1 MMPMKIIFLFFI
13 KNNFHFV
20 YKYHHFI
27 FFLWYSSIYLILLPL
42 VKSSSKPKMIKFIIG
57 MIIGGYIIHIN
68 PNIVND
74 IIILQ
79 QIRGG

>member
-1 MMPMKIIFLFFI
+1 
-13 KNNFHFV
+13 
-20 YKYHHFI
+20 
-27 FFLWYSSIYLILLPL
+27 
-42 VKSSSKPKMIKFIIG
+42 MIKFIIG

-79 QIRGG
+79 QIRGVKNYKSFSHRK

>member
-1 MMPMKIIFLFFI
+1 MQINLF
-13 KNNFHFV
+13 KT
-20 YKYHHFI
+20 
-27 FFLWYSSIYLILLPL
+27 LPL
-42 VKSSSKPKMIKFIIG
+42 IKSSSKPKMIKFIIG

>member
-1 MMPMKIIFLFFI
+1 MILMKIIFLFFI
-13 KNNFHFV
+13 KNNFHFINKYNNTLFFFW
-20 YKYHHFI
+20 YK
-27 FFLWYSSIYLILLPL
+27 SIHLKTLPL
-42 VKSSSKPKMIKFIIG
+42 IKSFSKPKMIKFIIG